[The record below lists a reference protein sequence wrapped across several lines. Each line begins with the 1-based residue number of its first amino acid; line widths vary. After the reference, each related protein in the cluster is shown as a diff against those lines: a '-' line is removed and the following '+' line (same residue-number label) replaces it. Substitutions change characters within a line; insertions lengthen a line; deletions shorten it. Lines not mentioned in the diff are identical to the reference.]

1 MKRKNKVIIIAEAG
15 VNHNGKLSIA
25 KKLIKEASK
34 AGADYVKFQTYY
46 LDSLIIKKADP
57 TIYQKKN
64 LKKKISQYDILKKY
78 RLKDEWYKDLIY
90 YSKKNKI
97 KFISSPFDI
106 RSIEFLKK
114 FKLDYIKVPSG
125 EINNLPYLKVLAKTK
140 KKIILSTGMSDLKEI
155 KTAINILKKEGLSK
169 KNLNILHCHSDY
181 PSKPKNLNLKSIILL
196 KKELGMSIGY
206 SDHSLG
212 IEAPVIAV
220 AYGAKIIEKHL
231 TSNKN
236 YYGPDHKASIEP
248 QEFKKMVKAI
258 RVAEKMLGSNIKKPS
273 IIELKN
279 RKLVRKSI
287 VAIKDIK
294 RGEKFSLKNIS
305 TKRPA
310 LGKSP
315 MNFDSF
321 LKKRANKDYIKDE
334 FI

>member
-114 FKLDYIKVPSG
+114 FKLDYKKVPSG

-140 KKIILSTGMSDLKEI
+140 KK
-155 KTAINILKKEGLSK
+155 N
-169 KNLNILHCHSDY
+169 NLIY
-181 PSKPKNLNLKSIILL
+181 R
-196 KKELGMSIGY
+196 Y
-206 SDHSLG
+206 
-212 IEAPVIAV
+212 V
-220 AYGAKIIEKHL
+220 
-231 TSNKN
+231 
-236 YYGPDHKASIEP
+236 
-248 QEFKKMVKAI
+248 
-258 RVAEKMLGSNIKKPS
+258 
-273 IIELKN
+273 
-279 RKLVRKSI
+279 
-287 VAIKDIK
+287 
-294 RGEKFSLKNIS
+294 
-305 TKRPA
+305 
-310 LGKSP
+310 
-315 MNFDSF
+315 
-321 LKKRANKDYIKDE
+321 
-334 FI
+334 